1 MSETSAS
8 ERLPSSQ
15 HIQRVRARLQ
25 TIAYWLDGCISVPGT
40 RWKVGLE
47 PIIGL
52 VPVAGDIVGFLLSS
66 FIILEGVRL
75 GAPPQLTARM
85 VGITVL
91 DVLSGLV
98 PVVGDLFDFAFK
110 ANRRNADLLTQHLDA
125 LENRPRRQR
134 WLSRV
139 VALVLL
145 AGVLGLLAW
154 ALFQLGQW
162 LLT

>member
-1 MSETSAS
+1 
-8 ERLPSSQ
+8 
-15 HIQRVRARLQ
+15 LQ

-52 VPVAGDIVGFLLSS
+52 VPIAGDIVGLLLSS
-66 FIILEGVRL
+66 FIIIEGVRL

-91 DVLSGLV
+91 DALSGLV
-98 PVVGDLFDFAFK
+98 PVFGDLFDFAFK
-110 ANRRNADLLTQHLDA
+110 ANRRNADLLMQHLDV
-125 LENRPRRQR
+125 LENKPRRQR
-134 WLSRV
+134 WGSRL

-145 AGVLGLLAW
+145 AAVLGLLAW
-154 ALFQLGQW
+154 GLFRLAQW
-162 LLT
+162 LLV